1 MAKIK
6 ASMWVR
12 RRKQLRRGC
21 AGWLLGGEER
31 ENMVSNPK
39 EPLLVILHLDSP
51 RQEWLVCKCC
61 APCATNCN
69 WMCGP
74 FPAGAWKNTGA

>member
-31 ENMVSNPK
+31 ER
-39 EPLLVILHLDSP
+39 I
-51 RQEWLVCKCC
+51 W
-61 APCATNCN
+61 
-69 WMCGP
+69 
-74 FPAGAWKNTGA
+74 